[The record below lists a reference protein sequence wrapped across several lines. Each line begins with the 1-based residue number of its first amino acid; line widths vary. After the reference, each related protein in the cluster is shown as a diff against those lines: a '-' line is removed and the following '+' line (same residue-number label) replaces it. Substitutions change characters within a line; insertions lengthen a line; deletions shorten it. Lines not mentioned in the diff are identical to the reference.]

1 MNSDA
6 EFDVYQIKIV
16 GTLDPSWSEWLGG
29 LQIKTESQDQNPP
42 LTILTGQIS
51 DQTILRGIL
60 CKIWDLNFRIISVCQ
75 IEPMDEK
82 MYNKGS

>member
-1 MNSDA
+1 MDSSK
-6 EFDVYQIKIV
+6 EWGLYQIKIA

-29 LQIKTESQDQNPP
+29 LQIKTESHDQNPP

-60 CKIWDLNFRIISVCQ
+60 CKIWDLNFRIMSVCQ
-75 IEPMDEK
+75 IEPMDEE
-82 MYNKGS
+82 M

>member
-1 MNSDA
+1 MDSSK
-6 EFDVYQIKIV
+6 EWGLYQIKIA

-60 CKIWDLNFRIISVCQ
+60 CQIWDLNFRIMSVCQ
-75 IEPMDEK
+75 IEPMDEE
-82 MYNKGS
+82 M